1 MYSRSLILSSTICRL
16 IVTFS
21 VVFILGT
28 SSAFGQVRTN
38 PLPPI
43 GPPPGL
49 ALAPPCLDPAML
61 PDQARVPCVG
71 ITVFTEGITADDRAN
86 IIQGAGAILR
96 FNFNLV
102 NAAAV
107 FVPDE
112 RTLSALLTNPNIFSL
127 IPDRPIHAIVKPD
140 GPGKGK
146 KDSGGDGVQII
157 PAGVKRIGADTL
169 FLRGDGVGIAI
180 IDTGL
185 DLSHPDLTVGTDC
198 FTAFSGCGDDHGH
211 GTHVGGIVAARDN
224 DIDVLGVAPSATLY
238 SVKVLDNT
246 GSGSDATIMAGLDW
260 VGLNATSVSPA
271 ISVVNMSLG
280 RSGTLDDNLALREI
294 IQTIKNIYGISII
307 VAAGNNAGK
316 EVSQMV
322 PATYP
327 EVMAIAS
334 TTALDGSNQCRF
346 FSGVIVSDTAS
357 YFTTDGAFDISTG
370 IGVTISAP
378 GEKQENI
385 NRGCFLS
392 SKGITSLQL
401 GGGTTQ
407 MSGTSM
413 AAPHVAGVVA
423 LMVEATGGIL
433 NPDDAQNIIQTTS
446 FQQGVAPL
454 DSPATSYTFDGE
466 REGIVS
472 AGDAVTC
479 ATDLSCL
486 IP

>member
-1 MYSRSLILSSTICRL
+1 MNSRSLISLLPILRV
-16 IVTFS
+16 IATFS
-21 VVFILGT
+21 VVFILGA
-28 SSAFGQVRTN
+28 SSAFAQVVPT

-43 GPPPGL
+43 GPPGL
-49 ALAPPCLDPAML
+49 VGAPPCLDPTML
-61 PDQARVPCVG
+61 PGQARVPCVS
-71 ITVFTEGITADDRAN
+71 IPVFTEGTTVDDRAN
-86 IIQGAGAILR
+86 IIQGAGAVLR

-112 RTLSALLTNPNIFSL
+112 ETLSALLTNPNIVSL
-127 IPDRPIHAIVKPD
+127 IPDRPIHAIAKPD
-140 GPGKGK
+140 GAGKPK
-146 KDSGGDGVQII
+146 KDGGSDSGQVI

-169 FLRGDGVGIAI
+169 SFKGNGVGIAI
-180 IDTGL
+180 VDTGL
-185 DLSHPDLTVGTDC
+185 DFSHPDMTLGTAC
-198 FTAFSGCGDDHGH
+198 FTAFSSCGDDNGH
-211 GTHVGGIVAARDN
+211 GTHVAGIAAAVDN

-238 SVKVLDNT
+238 SVKSLDNT
-246 GSGSDATIMAGLDW
+246 GSGSDSTIMAGLDW
-260 VGLNATSVSPA
+260 VGSNASSVVPP

-294 IQTIKNIYGISII
+294 VQTIKNIHGISII
-307 VAAGNNAGK
+307 VAAGNDSGK

-334 TTALDGSNQCRF
+334 TTALDGSNRCRN
-346 FSGVIVSDTAS
+346 FSGMIASDTAS
-357 YFTTDGAFDISTG
+357 YFTTDGAFNTVTG

-385 NRGCFLS
+385 NRGCRVS
-392 SKGITSLQL
+392 SDGITSLQM

-423 LMVEATGGIL
+423 LMVEAAGGIL
-433 NPDDAQNIIQTTS
+433 DPDDAQIIIQGTA
-446 FQQGVAPL
+446 FRPGEAPL
-454 DSPATSYTFDGE
+454 DSPITSYSFDGE
-466 REGIVS
+466 REGLVS
-472 AGDAVTC
+472 AGDAVNC
-479 ATDLSCL
+479 ALLSCL
-486 IP
+486 AP